1 LRGLIDL
8 AQWGVAGVWCADSYV
23 EVRTAVGWWEGASGP
38 PELAEAARL
47 LTRG

>member
-1 LRGLIDL
+1 
-8 AQWGVAGVWCADSYV
+8 
-23 EVRTAVGWWEGASGP
+23 VRTAVGWWEGASGP